1 MHSDKKMPDIPSI
14 LLQENQIMNDFN
26 IPKLNHILN
35 CPEYIFP
42 QSSEPESPKVSII
55 IPVYNVC
62 DYLDHCLESVL
73 LQSEQAIEIIVVDDV
88 SSDGSWDLIQNYA
101 RRDSRIIALRHD
113 ENQGQGAARNTG
125 LEIAQ
130 APWVMFL
137 DGDDYIDYNA
147 VKILLK
153 QIRSNPKL
161 EMVLYG
167 AKYINKNGSYWESFY
182 RSNEDILIKEPF
194 IHYCKQEYPRIF
206 HSMCF
211 QLIKRTLFLDNP
223 DLRFPL
229 NTCVEDF
236 ILSIQIFWC
245 LRQPILF
252 VKEQLYYY
260 RYRENST
267 SNTYNEKIPGLIN
280 GIHIIDQWSKK
291 LDEESLFLLQKK
303 VSYEIIA
310 WLKIINS
317 DTSFRMFL
325 SAIPMDYNVM
335 VLNLV
340 LKENAKIQNDRWYRF
355 GMLAR
360 RDKLWFVCK
369 VLLKKARLYRTFLPV
384 VKIIRS
390 YCKNKK

>member
-1 MHSDKKMPDIPSI
+1 MCRRFCI
-14 LLQENQIMNDFN
+14 
-26 IPKLNHILN
+26 
-35 CPEYIFP
+35 
-42 QSSEPESPKVSII
+42 
-55 IPVYNVC
+55 VYSN
-62 DYLDHCLESVL
+62 
-73 LQSEQAIEIIVVDDV
+73 
-88 SSDGSWDLIQNYA
+88 
-101 RRDSRIIALRHD
+101 
-113 ENQGQGAARNTG
+113 
-125 LEIAQ
+125 
-130 APWVMFL
+130 FL
-137 DGDDYIDYNA
+137 VFTTAY
-147 VKILLK
+147 
-153 QIRSNPKL
+153 
-161 EMVLYG
+161 
-167 AKYINKNGSYWESFY
+167 
-182 RSNEDILIKEPF
+182 F
-194 IHYCKQEYPRIF
+194 I
-206 HSMCF
+206 
-211 QLIKRTLFLDNP
+211 
-223 DLRFPL
+223 
-229 NTCVEDF
+229 
-236 ILSIQIFWC
+236 
-245 LRQPILF
+245 F

-369 VLLKKARLYRTFLPV
+369 VLLKKAKLYRTFLPV